1 MKPKGRKHM
10 LLQEAMAPPE
20 KKRHLNLTLSAG
32 VVELLHSVVPYGYR
46 SRYVEMAI
54 ERALRE
60 ETAQAV

>member
-1 MKPKGRKHM
+1 M